1 MVMSKK
7 LLTAGQLSRLKLLH
21 RATKDRRKADRIKA
35 IILIGKG
42 WSKADVAEA
51 LLINP
56 KTILNWQKQYIEGGI
71 DNLLE
76 DNHRGGL
83 PYLTD
88 EQLKELG
95 EYLTDTHYLC
105 TKDIIAYIKKK
116 YGVTYTQSGLTDL
129 LHRLGFVYKKPKH
142 VPGKADASA
151 QQEFVEEYRKLR
163 ENKDE
168 NAAYCFMD
176 GVHLHHNSMPA
187 YGWFKRGQEAE
198 LKANTGRQRINING
212 VIDIETHQM
221 VTDFTD
227 SVNAQSTIRLFR
239 KLEKKHSGKKVIYV
253 FCDNARYYRSRKVK
267 KYLES
272 SRIKII
278 FLPPYSPNLNLIE
291 RLWKFFKK
299 KVLYNQYYEKFED
312 FKAAAISFFRKHA
325 RWRPELQTLLA
336 ENFHIIEPVTK

>member
-1 MVMSKK
+1 MGNL
-7 LLTAGQLSRLKLLH
+7 LLTAEQLSVLKRMH
-21 RATKDRRKADRIKA
+21 RATRDKRKADRIKA
-35 IILIGKG
+35 IILLGKG
-42 WSKADVAEA
+42 WSTADVAEA
-51 LLINP
+51 LLVDP
-56 KTILNWQKQYIEGGI
+56 KTVLNWQERYAEGGV
-71 DNLLE
+71 DSLLE

-83 PYLTD
+83 SYLTA
-88 EQLKELG
+88 EQLLELG
-95 EYLTDTHYLC
+95 THLTNTHYLD
-105 TKDIIAYIKKK
+105 TKKIIAYIEKK
-116 YGVTYTQSGLTDL
+116 YSVSYTQSGLTDL

-142 VPGKADASA
+142 VPGKADARA
-151 QQEFVEEYRKLR
+151 QREFAAKYRQLR
-163 ENKDE
+163 AKQDE
-168 NAAYCFMD
+168 DAVYCFMD
-176 GVHLHHNSMPA
+176 GVHLLHNSMPA
-187 YGWFKRGQEAE
+187 HGWFKRGQEAE

-239 KLEKKHSGKKVIYV
+239 KLEKKYSEKEVVYV

-267 KYLES
+267 NYLES

-299 KVLYNQYYEKFED
+299 KVLYNQYYEKFDD
-312 FKAAAISFFRKHA
+312 FKAAALSFFRKQV
-325 RWRPELQTLLA
+325 RWRPELKTLLA